1 LVPAV
6 DADGNEISGLRLPDQ
21 VVPVATLT
29 GWNLYRGLESEL
41 CDRDGTYAPFPK
53 TKAEREAT
61 GDPRLSLEE
70 RYGSRQVY
78 AARLKAAADALV
90 RERLLLPSD
99 AEAYVKAASETPGF

>member
-1 LVPAV
+1 V
-6 DADGNEISGLRLPDQ
+6 
-21 VVPVATLT
+21 
-29 GWNLYRGLESEL
+29 
-41 CDRDGTYAPFPK
+41 PFPK

-70 RYGSRQVY
+70 RYGSREVY

-99 AEAYVKAASETPGF
+99 AETYVKAASETSGF